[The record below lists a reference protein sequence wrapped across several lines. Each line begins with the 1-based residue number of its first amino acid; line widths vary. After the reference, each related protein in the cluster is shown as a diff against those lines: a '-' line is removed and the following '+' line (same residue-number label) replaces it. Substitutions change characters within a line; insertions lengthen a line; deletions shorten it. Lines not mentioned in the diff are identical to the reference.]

1 MRLLSIVLALGAALA
16 GCAAEKLPPGE
27 TRIAPSVV
35 FVVPSPAALGY
46 PVAATQL
53 ITAHVRG
60 NVLQFESHIEIAPDS
75 LELVGLD
82 PFGRRALTIHWRAG
96 VLSYEMAPWLPD
108 RIKPENILAD
118 MAIINWPEAAIRAG
132 LASSGATV
140 EASLAH
146 RTIVA
151 GGRVII
157 RVDYDPAEAPP
168 WTGTV
173 HYRNEA
179 LDYDLDIQSVR
190 IEE

>member
-82 PFGRRALTIHWRAG
+82 PCGRRALTIHGRAG

-118 MAIINWPEAAIRAG
+118 MAIINLPEAAIRAG